1 MCPKGEAAN
10 PQTANVGLA
19 SAVAL
24 GIGGMIGAGLYSMLG
39 IASGR
44 SGTWLP
50 LAFLVGAIAA
60 AFSVYSYAKLGA
72 AFPSA
77 GGPANFTLKGYGHT
91 LAAGGINVFQYLA
104 YLIAAALYA
113 VSFTEY
119 MGALLGG

>member
-1 MCPKGEAAN
+1 MCPQGEATA

-50 LAFLVGAIAA
+50 LAFLVGAVAA
-60 AFSVYSYAKLGA
+60 AFSV
-72 AFPSA
+72 
-77 GGPANFTLKGYGHT
+77 
-91 LAAGGINVFQYLA
+91 
-104 YLIAAALYA
+104 
-113 VSFTEY
+113 
-119 MGALLGG
+119 